1 MIINTLKENKKYYFG
16 PGQDG
21 IGRIGGE
28 EGITQLEY
36 RKIMGFD
43 VYYDEKKFAFDVEII
58 SRYKSNSISAS
69 DIPNATFQNT
79 FNQTTNNVNQ
89 ITPTIS

>member
-1 MIINTLKENKKYYFG
+1 
-16 PGQDG
+16 
-21 IGRIGGE
+21 
-28 EGITQLEY
+28 
-36 RKIMGFD
+36 MGFD
-43 VYYDEKKFAFDVEII
+43 VYYDEKKFAFDIEII